1 MHGLSANYNE
11 FLGSHEAEQLG
22 DRGTGS
28 ILASPESRGPDGS
41 YKGYAEADVF
51 EMWADVVRHYK
62 LNPDLTDVTGYS
74 MGGEGT
80 YELASRWPDL
90 WARAFPI
97 VGPPTSAASF
107 TSLRNIPVLAWYGQT
122 DELVG
127 PEMSEQAF
135 LNAEQAG
142 IRYDHWVFTPA
153 GHITEGNNDE
163 YGPAATF
170 LGDSTVDRDPVHVTY
185 VVDPSLDT
193 KADSATNHVY
203 WLSGLTNRAA
213 GSVGKI
219 DVVSHGFGVGDP
231 PVLPVALSAGTLTG
245 GSHGPIPYQR
255 RTLDWGPAPAIPKA
269 DQLDVTATNL
279 SSVTV
284 DAPRAGVSC
293 NPKINLKSDGPTQ
306 VLIEGCPALPLPS
319 NRACVDRRNFT
330 FKLHHARGAR
340 IVAVKVFVNGKL
352 RVNRRGHDIKQVT
365 LRRLPRRKFKVKVVA
380 IRSGGSALVSTRTYR
395 GCTKSRPTTR
405 AHHHH

>member
-1 MHGLSANYNE
+1 
-11 FLGSHEAEQLG
+11 
-22 DRGTGS
+22 
-28 ILASPESRGPDGS
+28 
-41 YKGYAEADVF
+41 
-51 EMWADVVRHYK
+51 
-62 LNPDLTDVTGYS
+62 
-74 MGGEGT
+74 
-80 YELASRWPDL
+80 
-90 WARAFPI
+90 
-97 VGPPTSAASF
+97 
-107 TSLRNIPVLAWYGQT
+107 
-122 DELVG
+122 
-127 PEMSEQAF
+127 
-135 LNAEQAG
+135 
-142 IRYDHWVFTPA
+142 
-153 GHITEGNNDE
+153 
-163 YGPAATF
+163 
-170 LGDSTVDRDPVHVTY
+170 VHVTY

-306 VLIEGCPALPLPS
+306 VLIGGCAALPLPS

-352 RVNRRGHDIKQVT
+352 RVNRRGHDIKKVT
-365 LRRLPRRKFKVKVVA
+365 LRRLPRRKFKVKIVA